1 MSIIKDNDKEIPNG
15 WGRHTIGDIADL
27 VSRRGPQGSVPYL
40 EIGDIDVV
48 NKLYALK
55 AKSSP
60 GICLCSEAG
69 DVLVSKVRPTRGAI
83 VYIDNQIYT
92 SPAFSVLRAKG
103 NNRYLFY
110 SLTRQNFINYLG
122 LREIGTTYPSCD
134 DQDVLEYKIS
144 LPESTNEQSKIA
156 EILAIC
162 DEAINKTD
170 AKIEK
175 LKKIKQGLM
184 QDLFRYGIDENGQIR
199 SESTHRFKDSPLGR
213 IPEEWGVGELKKSN
227 KVVVGYVGPIE
238 QYYVNSD
245 IDSIPLFSTT
255 NIQKGKFE
263 DHSNKFVT
271 KAFDEKNIKSRIEGG
286 DLILA
291 RHGESGSVALIPDD
305 ITRAQCLNVV
315 VIKSSASTISSFLA
329 YLFNFG
335 QFNDRLLAAKAGSVQ
350 GVINTQIIKDLKI
363 IKPSKPE
370 QSRITTILSSSDEAI
385 EKEEVYKQKLMKLK
399 SGLMEDLLSGTV
411 RVNHLIGE
419 AS

>member
-1 MSIIKDNDKEIPNG
+1 
-15 WGRHTIGDIADL
+15 
-27 VSRRGPQGSVPYL
+27 
-40 EIGDIDVV
+40 
-48 NKLYALK
+48 
-55 AKSSP
+55 
-60 GICLCSEAG
+60 
-69 DVLVSKVRPTRGAI
+69 
-83 VYIDNQIYT
+83 
-92 SPAFSVLRAKG
+92 
-103 NNRYLFY
+103 
-110 SLTRQNFINYLG
+110 
-122 LREIGTTYPSCD
+122 
-134 DQDVLEYKIS
+134 
-144 LPESTNEQSKIA
+144 
-156 EILAIC
+156 
-162 DEAINKTD
+162 
-170 AKIEK
+170 
-175 LKKIKQGLM
+175 M